1 MKLGTGDPFFINLMQ
16 SIFYLGT
23 VYCNSTIGQLSYLG
37 EILVKWHLSKMAPK
51 FEKWSY
57 YGVNIQNVDVGQ
69 TDGKGAISLDN
80 KLMSS

>member
-1 MKLGTGDPFFINLMQ
+1 MNLMQ

-37 EILVKWHLSKMAPK
+37 EISVKWHSSKMAPK

-57 YGVNIQNVDVGQ
+57 HSVNIQNVDEGQ
-69 TDGKGAISLDN
+69 TDGQGAISLDN
-80 KLMSS
+80 NLMSS